1 MMLGQGTWEKAYQ
14 GEEPGKRIQTSP
26 GTTGVNKTNIYASS
40 YENTIMIYRYM
51 VII

>member
-26 GTTGVNKTNIYASS
+26 GTTGVKKTYTHPDMKILL
-40 YENTIMIYRYM
+40 
-51 VII
+51 